1 MIRIETQKYYD
12 LEFYLTTK
20 LGLGYKKI
28 SKIPESEY
36 DFIKDLPELEKLCY
50 FIEKIEFFKYPYD
63 KTEIFIDFKDS
74 KNYYFFLYNS
84 SDIKLEDL
92 VLKNPDGD
100 FEITDSLEIKD
111 FINEIIN

>member
-12 LEFYLTTK
+12 FEFYLTTK

-36 DFIKDLPELEKLCY
+36 EYIKDLPELEKLCY
-50 FIEKIEFFKYPYD
+50 FIEKIEIFTYPYD

-74 KNYYFFLYNS
+74 KNYYFFLYNN
-84 SDIKLEDL
+84 SDVKLEDL
-92 VLKNPDGD
+92 VPENPDGD
-100 FEITDSLEIKD
+100 FEITDSYKIKD
-111 FINEIIN
+111 FINAIIN